1 MAHERMQRINEQ
13 LKKEVGRII
22 QDELNDPRVGFVT
35 ITKVDVTADLQQA
48 RVYFS
53 VLGTDK
59 QKRDTR
65 VGLSRSAGFIRKLV
79 GQKVKLR
86 YTPKILFK
94 LEESAEY
101 SVRIS
106 EVLDE
111 IKQKEKGKKN
121 EHQQSS

>member
-1 MAHERMQRINEQ
+1 MAQERMRRINEQ
-13 LKKEVGRII
+13 LKKEIGKII

-65 VGLSRSAGFIRKLV
+65 VGLSRSAGFIRKLA
-79 GQKVKLR
+79 GQRVKLR
-86 YTPKILFK
+86 YTPKILFMPDN
-94 LEESAEY
+94 SAEY

-121 EHQQSS
+121 EQ